1 MDSWHTGEEI
11 QGCGGWESET
21 PVAQAE
27 DLSSWGDAGFQRHG
41 RVYPLCCEI
50 EPFLEMRV
58 TVSPHVLHGVAL
70 RATHCDDLISRVPHT
85 SY

>member
-21 PVAQAE
+21 PAAQAE

-41 RVYPLCCEI
+41 RVYPLCREI
-50 EPFLEMRV
+50 EPFLEVRV
-58 TVSPHVLHGVAL
+58 
-70 RATHCDDLISRVPHT
+70 I
-85 SY
+85 